1 MQDYSFCSQRTKN
14 NMNYMKMY
22 FIAKDWQ
29 SLSLAKFTSGE
40 VIVKIPGRDTRSLDF
55 ENSYKKTFF

>member
-1 MQDYSFCSQRTKN
+1 
-14 NMNYMKMY
+14 MNYMKMY

-40 VIVKIPGRDTRSLDF
+40 VIVKISGRDTRSLDF
-55 ENSYKKTFF
+55 ENSYKKTLF